1 MTCLQTRYGKGAAAI
16 RRHLP
21 KENIDQYGK
30 VRRLDGG
37 DMMHASLLVHSPED
51 GRDTTFVRVCPFT
64 TPTLFSK
71 LIDK

>member
-37 DMMHASLLVHSPED
+37 DMMHASLLVHSQED
-51 GRDTTFVRVCPFT
+51 SRDATFVRVCPFKIGS
-64 TPTLFSK
+64 FIFK
-71 LIDK
+71 LNIK